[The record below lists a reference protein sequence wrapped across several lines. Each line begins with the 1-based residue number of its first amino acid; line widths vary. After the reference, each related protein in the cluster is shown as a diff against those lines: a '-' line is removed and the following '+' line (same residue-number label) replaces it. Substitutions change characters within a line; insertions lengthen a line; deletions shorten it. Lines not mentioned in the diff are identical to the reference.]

1 MANDNGLK
9 IDVKPEIAKG
19 SYSNLAIIT
28 HSPTEFILDF
38 ASMLPGLAKP
48 EVHDRII
55 MNPEH
60 AKRLLAALNE
70 NIVKYE
76 NEYGKIKV
84 PNMEPKT
91 ISPFGIGG
99 NGEA

>member
-1 MANDNGLK
+1 V
-9 IDVKPEIAKG
+9 I
-19 SYSNLAIIT
+19 LA
-28 HSPTEFILDF
+28 
-38 ASMLPGLAKP
+38 
-48 EVHDRII
+48 
-55 MNPEH
+55 PEH